1 MITPTLYSDRLIL
14 RPFQAKDLV
23 PAYQIWFSQPDVAKY
38 MFWKRHDSLQETQ
51 AWLSE
56 ELSSVKDA
64 DWYRFAVENHVT
76 HQLLGTILLYYEEEL
91 SEWEIAYCF
100 GRCYWNQGFATESL
114 NRVITFAKESLHLE
128 KIVARYATEN
138 TASGR
143 VLEKLGF
150 CFEKSI
156 AYYCNGGTTLLP
168 GALCSLT
175 LR

>member
-14 RPFQAKDLV
+14 RPFQAEDLV
-23 PAYQIWFSQPDVAKY
+23 PAYQIWFSQYDVAKY

-51 AWLSE
+51 AWLLA
-56 ELSSVKDA
+56 ELASVKDS
-64 DWYRFAVENHVT
+64 DWYRFAVENHAV

-114 NRVITFAKESLHLE
+114 NLE